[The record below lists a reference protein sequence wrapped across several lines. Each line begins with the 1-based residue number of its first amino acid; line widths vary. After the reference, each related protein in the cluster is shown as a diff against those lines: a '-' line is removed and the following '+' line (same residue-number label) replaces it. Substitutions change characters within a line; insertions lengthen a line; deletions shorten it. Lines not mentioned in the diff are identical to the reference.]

1 MQSDDAL
8 KPPSTPLAGI
18 RVLEHCE
25 SVAGAYAGRLLAT
38 LGAEVIMLESPTGCP
53 LRFSPPWFDESG
65 ESALFAYLAVG
76 KQSVVADLRTEQ
88 GREILAAQLS
98 NCDIFLD
105 DTPVR
110 ERPVLGLSP
119 ENLKKR
125 FPQLVHVSILPFG
138 AVGPKA
144 DWVAEEMNLLHAAG
158 EGYLLPNGLSNE
170 LFPDRAPLKIHGHFA
185 GYQGGATAALA
196 AMTALWS
203 VPTSGGQYVDVS
215 VQDAMLLVGAF
226 AVQRLGDGSVEHRAT
241 RKFRY
246 GGVFKTADGYI
257 ELLTL
262 EDRQWNSLVELLGNP
277 AWAFEPALQDPLERS
292 RRGDEINTHIR
303 AWMVLHKA
311 EDIVREAQKLG
322 VPIGKYRT
330 PLEVSQGEHE
340 RDRGLFVDAFR
351 ENGSPFE
358 VLLAPF
364 KFLCSPLIGG
374 GKVPAL
380 GEMTRELN
388 V

>member
-1 MQSDDAL
+1 MQSDEAMH
-8 KPPSTPLAGI
+8 PPAAPLAGF
-18 RVLEHCE
+18 RVLEHCQ

-38 LGAEVIMLESPTGCP
+38 LGAEVIMLEPPSGCP
-53 LRFSPPWFDESG
+53 LRYSPPWFDESG

-76 KQSVVADLRTEQ
+76 KQSLVADLRTQEGQ
-88 GREILAAQLS
+88 AILTAELS
-98 NCDIFLD
+98 HCDIFLD

-110 ERPVLGLSP
+110 ERQSMGLDP
-119 ENLKKR
+119 AGLKTAHPR
-125 FPQLVHVSILPFG
+125 LVHVSILPFG

-144 DWVAEEMNLLHAAG
+144 DWVAGEMNLLHAAG

-170 LFPDRAPLKIHGHFA
+170 MFPDRAPLKIHGHFA
-185 GYQGGATAALA
+185 QYQGGAAAALA
-196 AMTALWS
+196 AMTALWT
-203 VPTSGGQYVDVS
+203 VPTTGGQYVDVS
-215 VQDAMLLVGAF
+215 VQDSMLLVGAF

-246 GGVFKTADGYI
+246 GGVFKTQDGYI

-262 EDRQWNSLVELLGNP
+262 EDRQWNALVELLGNP

-303 AWMVLHKA
+303 AWMVLHQA
-311 EDIVREAQKLG
+311 EDVVREAQKLG

-330 PLEVSQGEHE
+330 PLEVTQGDHE
-340 RDRGLFVDAFR
+340 RDRGLFVDAIR

-364 KFLCSPLIGG
+364 KFLCSPLTGG

-380 GEMTRELN
+380 GEMTRELK

>member
-1 MQSDDAL
+1 MQTDDGL
-8 KPPSTPLAGI
+8 TPTSTPLAGF
-18 RVLEHCE
+18 RVLEHCQ
-25 SVAGAYAGRLLAT
+25 SVAGAYAGRLLAA
-38 LGAEVIMLESPTGCP
+38 LGAEVIMLEPPSGCP
-53 LRFSPPWFDESG
+53 LRYFPPWLNETG

-76 KQSVVADLRTEQ
+76 KQSLVADLLTSQ
-88 GREILAAQLS
+88 GQALLASELS
-98 NCDIFLD
+98 HCDILLD
-105 DTPVR
+105 DTPVSVR
-110 ERPVLGLSP
+110 ASHGLEP
-119 ENLKKR
+119 ETLKKN

-138 AVGPKA
+138 ATGPKA
-144 DWVAEEMNLLHAAG
+144 NWVAEETNLLHAAG
-158 EGYLLPNGLSNE
+158 EGFLLPNGLSHE
-170 LFPDRAPLKIHGHFA
+170 MFPDRAPLKIHGHFA
-185 GYQGGATAALA
+185 SYQGGATAALA

-203 VPTSGGQYVDVS
+203 VPATGGQYVDVS

-246 GGVFKTADGYI
+246 GGVFKTKDGYI

-303 AWMVLHKA
+303 AWMVLHQA

-330 PLEVSQGEHE
+330 PLEVTQGEHE
-340 RDRGLFVDAFR
+340 RDRGLFVEAVR

-364 KFLCSPLIGG
+364 KFLCSPLTGG

-380 GEMTRELN
+380 GEMTRELKI
-388 V
+388 

>member
-1 MQSDDAL
+1 MQSDDAS
-8 KPPSTPLAGI
+8 KSFGTPLAGF
-18 RVLEHCE
+18 RVLEHCQ
-25 SVAGAYAGRLLAT
+25 SVAGAYAGRLLAA
-38 LGAEVIMLESPTGCP
+38 LGAEVVMLESPAGCP
-53 LRFSPPWFDESG
+53 LRFSPPWFNDSG

-76 KQSVVADLRTEQ
+76 KQSLVLDLSTKEGQEKLETE
-88 GREILAAQLS
+88 LS
-98 NCDIFLD
+98 TCDILLD

-110 ERPVLGLSP
+110 ARTSLGLDP
-119 ENLKKR
+119 EVLNKKFQR
-125 FPQLVHVSILPFG
+125 LVHVSILPFG
-138 AVGPKA
+138 AKGPKS
-144 DWVAEEMNLLHAAG
+144 DWVAEEINLLHAAG
-158 EGYLLPNGLSNE
+158 EGFLLPNGLSNE
-170 LFPDRAPLKIHGHFA
+170 MFPDRAPLKIHGHFA

-196 AMTALWS
+196 AMTALWT
-203 VPTSGGQYVDVS
+203 VPTIGGQYVDVS

-246 GGVFKTADGYI
+246 GGVFKTFDGYI

-262 EDRQWNSLVELLGNP
+262 EDRQWNALVELLGHP
-277 AWAFEPALQDPLERS
+277 AWAAEPALQDPLERS

-311 EDIVREAQKLG
+311 EDVVREAQNLG

-330 PLEVSQGEHE
+330 PLEVTQGEHE
-340 RDRGLFVDAFR
+340 RDRGLFVDAIR
-351 ENGSPFE
+351 ENGSSFE

-364 KFLCSPLIGG
+364 KFLCSPLKGG

-380 GEMTRELN
+380 GATKRGLKI
-388 V
+388 